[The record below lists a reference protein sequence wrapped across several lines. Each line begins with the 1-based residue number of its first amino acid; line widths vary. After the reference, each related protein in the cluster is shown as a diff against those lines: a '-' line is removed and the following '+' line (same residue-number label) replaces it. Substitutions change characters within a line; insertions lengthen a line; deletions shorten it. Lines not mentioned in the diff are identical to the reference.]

1 MCLLFSA
8 TCVPCSVIFH
18 IAVNVF
24 HVPCYILNVFTNSIV
39 LNQMCFLFLLLLMVN
54 STKSCYCVFSLRL
67 MYLLDFNTENID
79 GQKLILYLKQ
89 GIEMACL
96 TPMCSVCHVL
106 VFL

>member
-1 MCLLFSA
+1 MLSLPTFVDGEHA
-8 TCVPCSVIFH
+8 RCVPRQSR
-18 IAVNVF
+18 
-24 HVPCYILNVFTNSIV
+24 
-39 LNQMCFLFLLLLMVN
+39 
-54 STKSCYCVFSLRL
+54 YCVFSLRL

-96 TPMCSVCHVL
+96 TPMCSVCHML

>member
-1 MCLLFSA
+1 VGGSNGI
-8 TCVPCSVIFH
+8 S
-18 IAVNVF
+18 
-24 HVPCYILNVFTNSIV
+24 YIDNI
-39 LNQMCFLFLLLLMVN
+39 LLLLMVN
-54 STKSCYCVFSLRL
+54 STKSRYCVFSLRL

-96 TPMCSVCHVL
+96 PMCSVCHVL